1 MNQLLETDGNIRF
14 IVKEFP
20 ILGEQSTLASQ
31 YAVAVM
37 QVYGGDSYELI
48 HDALMTLRS
57 DVSVDILAQLSASFD
72 LDFAA
77 IAEMMQSKE
86 VADILTQN
94 AMLAQRLQITGT
106 PTFILEEEMLRGYV
120 PLDQMLQFV
129 DAVREG
135 S

>member
-1 MNQLLETDGNIRF
+1 
-14 IVKEFP
+14 
-20 ILGEQSTLASQ
+20 
-31 YAVAVM
+31 M
-37 QVYGGDSYELI
+37 QVYGGESYELI

-57 DVSVDILAQLSASFD
+57 DVTVDVLAQLSASFD

-77 IAEMMQSKE
+77 IADMMQNKE

-94 AMLAQRLQITGT
+94 ALLAQRLQITGT